1 MADAHYPAVQLGAH
15 VLRDRQKGNTLDL
28 HNGMSSETQRTRLP
42 GGQDLELGGNF
53 MSERG
58 GGTGHEV
65 ITSMEGINSVYVTCN
80 LGGG

>member
-1 MADAHYPAVQLGAH
+1 
-15 VLRDRQKGNTLDL
+15 
-28 HNGMSSETQRTRLP
+28 
-42 GGQDLELGGNF
+42 

-80 LGGG
+80 LGEGSVRGQDGERARTDLSTVKRLS